1 LWSTTPVRDD
11 RQVMHAGIS
20 FEAEMTRAQAEE
32 LAQLMVEARPTRPA
46 GVITASLEYHEGV
59 GRLVAI
65 WQDAETLERYL
76 AEAPVPRGTELMRKI
91 GLEPAVD
98 RFEVLDLG

>member
-1 LWSTTPVRDD
+1 
-11 RQVMHAGIS
+11 MHAGIS

-46 GVITASLEYHEGV
+46 GVITASLEYREGV

-65 WQDAETLERYL
+65 WRDAETLERYL